1 MIFRRENMSRITI
14 KQKESI
20 GRKAAA
26 AAKEEFIRH
35 CRVKNLKGGI
45 ITYCEENLGALPDIR
60 RVQEQP
66 CGIQPQSLEA
76 RIAVGVLSKEQRKAA
91 AFAGI
96 ILPRRVCRK
105 CYCKSVRMIYT
116 VTVCMPSGRRS

>member
-1 MIFRRENMSRITI
+1 MSRITI

-35 CRVKNLKGGI
+35 CRVKNLKGCT
-45 ITYCEENLGALPDIR
+45 ITYCEENLTYFFGVLPDIH
-60 RVQEQP
+60 RVREQP

-76 RIAVGVLSKEQRKAA
+76 RIAVGVLSKEQRKAT

-105 CYCKSVRMIYT
+105 CYCKSVRMMYT
-116 VTVCMPSGRRS
+116 VAVCMPSGRRS